1 MNGYRLTDQKIVWP
15 LGDDVTFNRTDPRT
29 YITRSSGDAYVVG
42 FCSTFLSQLSDNL
55 ESCHFYVICMKMI
68 VRKRENYIRSNN
80 STFTYINVK

>member
-42 FCSTFLSQLSDNL
+42 FSSTFLSQLSDNL
-55 ESCHFYVICMKMI
+55 ESQSFLCKLHENDSQEKGKLYKM
-68 VRKRENYIRSNN
+68 
-80 STFTYINVK
+80 